1 MIVIP
6 TFFNA
11 LQFWIT
17 DNIIKKEVVKSFNE
31 HEGGD
36 CCEKRRCMNESKIL
50 IVESK

>member
-17 DNIIKKEVVKSFNE
+17 DNIIKKETEIALNE
-31 HEGGD
+31 FD
-36 CCEKRRCMNESKIL
+36 ISDYCDKKRCMNESKIL